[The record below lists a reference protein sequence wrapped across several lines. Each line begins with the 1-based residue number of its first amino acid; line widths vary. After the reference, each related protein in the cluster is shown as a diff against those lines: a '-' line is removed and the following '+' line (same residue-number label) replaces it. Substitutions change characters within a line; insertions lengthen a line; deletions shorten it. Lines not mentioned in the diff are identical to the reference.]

1 MKSIFR
7 NWVVSADAGVAC
19 SLSLSLSLFAAAAV
33 LVELKTHSFRIP
45 F

>member
-19 SLSLSLSLFAAAAV
+19 SLSLSLFAAAAAV